1 MNRPARYDVVPQ
13 PVSSAKIALIR
24 VSRSF
29 RRADGQVVAAISD
42 LSLEIP
48 EGRFTCLIGPS
59 GCGKSTLLQLI
70 AGLLPTTSGRVLV
83 DGAPVTGPGPQRGVV
98 FQKDSVF
105 PWMRVIGNV
114 EYGLK
119 CRGVPRRERLE
130 IARNYLQL
138 VGLGHVE
145 RAWPKELSGGMLKRV
160 AIATVFANDSEVLL
174 LDEPFA
180 ALDYVTK
187 RQLHDVLLR
196 LWAEPGA
203 SPRRTVM
210 FVTHDVDEALL
221 LADRIVVIHGGRIV
235 DDIAV
240 PATRPRN
247 ADTLVDPRMVA
258 CKHLLLR
265 HLVLEGSPSA
275 RNEAGP

>member
-1 MNRPARYDVVPQ
+1 MLMSAPGRA
-13 PVSSAKIALIR
+13 AKIALVN

-29 RRADGQVVAAISD
+29 RRADGQIVEAVSE
-42 LSLEIP
+42 LSLEVP

-59 GCGKSTLLQLI
+59 GCGKSTLLQMV
-70 AGLLPTTSGRVLV
+70 AGLLPTTGGEVLV
-83 DGAPVTGPGPQRGVV
+83 DGAVVTGPGPQRGVV

-105 PWMRVIGNV
+105 PWLRVLQNV

-119 CRGVPRRERLE
+119 CRRVPKRERRE
-130 IARNYLQL
+130 IARHYLQL
-138 VGLGHVE
+138 VGLSDVE

-174 LDEPFA
+174 LDEPFG

-196 LWAEPGA
+196 LWAEQGA
-203 SPRRTVM
+203 KRQRTIM

-221 LADRIVVIHGGRIV
+221 LADRIVVIHGGRIA
-235 DDIAV
+235 DELTV
-240 PATRPRN
+240 PAARPRN
-247 ADTLVDPRMVA
+247 TDSLVDPQMVE

-265 HLVLEGSPSA
+265 HLSLEGPLPS
-275 RNEAGP
+275 REAVNS